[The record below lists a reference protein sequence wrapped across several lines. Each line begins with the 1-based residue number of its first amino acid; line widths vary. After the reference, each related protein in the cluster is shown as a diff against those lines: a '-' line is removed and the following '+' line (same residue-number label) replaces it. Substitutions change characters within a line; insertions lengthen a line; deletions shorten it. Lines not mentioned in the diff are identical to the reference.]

1 MRLAKSQLTWAHERG
16 VEGRHLHLSTVGA
29 VRKCAREAISA
40 SMHVS
45 SAVDNHV
52 QGVDVGAKY
61 SNPPFALRNTL
72 EQQPFQG
79 KRNSRGANAPVLADK
94 EVDNDADNEVD
105 KGEPT
110 IGCTSMLSHMAS
122 PKRVAVLLN
131 QLRLRA
137 IAIEA
142 LLALPNCSKP

>member
-1 MRLAKSQLTWAHERG
+1 
-16 VEGRHLHLSTVGA
+16 
-29 VRKCAREAISA
+29 
-40 SMHVS
+40 MHVS

-105 KGEPT
+105 NDADNEVDKGEPT